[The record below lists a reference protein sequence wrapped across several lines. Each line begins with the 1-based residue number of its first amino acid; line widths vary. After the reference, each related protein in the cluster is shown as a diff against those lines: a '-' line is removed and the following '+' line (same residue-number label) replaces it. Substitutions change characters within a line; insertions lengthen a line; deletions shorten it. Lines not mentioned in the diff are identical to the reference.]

1 MTDEKVTT
9 IQIDTETRDKLKM
22 LGEAYERSAAGQLRW
37 MVSQDYEKLLQVKAM
52 VASVIPSTTKKS
64 ATTKRIKSNEQPQSQ
79 SQPQPQQ

>member
-37 MVSQDYEKLLQVKAM
+37 MVSQDYEKLLQVKSM
-52 VASVIPSTTKKS
+52 VAAVIPSTS
-64 ATTKRIKSNEQPQSQ
+64 KRVSKRVKTNGQPQPQSQ
-79 SQPQPQQ
+79 PQQ